1 MHSRWVTV
9 EDKNIVIKTILE
21 RHQTQVVQFV
31 GEYES
36 TYYKNQFSLADMD
49 IRTPFEVTD
58 LAEDLDVF
66 ELAKP
71 LLIFYPNVTKR
82 DEKGVREGSM
92 NVEFQI
98 VVNSEPQ
105 GALQIAGYMALLQAL
120 CNPRK
125 EKYIWLPYGLA
136 PRITREGSVLNG
148 SRIHEKLATRI
159 LTQSLLVTFDLIEGD
174 S

>member
-1 MHSRWVTV
+1 MRRWITV
-9 EDKNIVIKTILE
+9 DDKNVVIKTILE
-21 RHQTQVVQFV
+21 RYQTQVVQFV
-31 GEYES
+31 GEYENE
-36 TYYKNQFSLADMD
+36 YYKNQFSLAGMD
-49 IRTPFEVTD
+49 IRSSFEVTD
-58 LAEDLDVF
+58 AAEDLDVF

-71 LLIFYPNVTKR
+71 LLIFYPNKIQR
-82 DEKGVREGSM
+82 NEKGVKDGSM

-120 CNPRK
+120 CNPKKGQWR
-125 EKYIWLPYGLA
+125 WLPYGLA
-136 PRITREGSVLNG
+136 PRFTREGSILNG
-148 SRIHEKLATRI
+148 SRIHEKLTTRI